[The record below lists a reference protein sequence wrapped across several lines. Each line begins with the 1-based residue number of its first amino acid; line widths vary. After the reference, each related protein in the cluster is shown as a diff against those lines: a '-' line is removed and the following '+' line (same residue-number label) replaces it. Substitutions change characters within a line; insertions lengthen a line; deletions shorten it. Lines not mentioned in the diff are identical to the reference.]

1 MKKYTITLN
10 DDLSEIYENIA
21 KINQTTTEEVLQT
34 VLKRV
39 ITTVLG
45 KEKKL

>member
-21 KINQTTTEEVLQT
+21 KMNQTTAEEALQT

-39 ITTVLG
+39 IPTVLG
-45 KEKKL
+45 KEK